1 MDCWNTAIL
10 LLHLAAKEAWMSINP
25 VAPYCRPLADRLKL
39 KSRGWAARGKR
50 GR

>member
-25 VAPYCRPLADRLKL
+25 VLVTAARLRFGMTL
-39 KSRGWAARGKR
+39 KGSIWAAARDGWR
-50 GR
+50 